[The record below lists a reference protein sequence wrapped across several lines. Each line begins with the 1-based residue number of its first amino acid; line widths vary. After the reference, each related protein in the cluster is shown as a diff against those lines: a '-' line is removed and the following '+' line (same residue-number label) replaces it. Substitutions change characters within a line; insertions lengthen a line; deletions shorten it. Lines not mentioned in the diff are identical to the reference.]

1 MAKSTPILF
10 RDRQGNN
17 LTEATPGAG
26 FLNFLYGGPFGKL
39 GLWLLVKRK
48 FFSVAFG
55 KYMSS
60 KLSVSKVQ
68 PFIEQYEMDM
78 EPYVIPAKGWSSF
91 NDFFY
96 RKIKS
101 EFRPIGEGL
110 VSPADGRVLAFQEI
124 SDVQKFFIKGAEFDV
139 KSFLQDEKLAQKYA
153 GGSMVIVRL
162 APVDYHR
169 YHFPA
174 TGKVG
179 SDTVIKGSYYS
190 VSPLALRKS
199 LRIFLENQRAYCL
212 QETEQFG
219 TVLIA
224 DVGATLT
231 GSIINTYTPN
241 SLVNKGDEKG
251 HFAFGGST
259 TVLLIEKGKVSL
271 SDDILKNSK
280 AGFETYLKM
289 GETIGSQ
296 LF

>member
-1 MAKSTPILF
+1 MANSPIKF
-10 RDRQGNN
+10 RDRQGNE

-39 GLWLLVKRK
+39 GLWLMVKRK
-48 FFSVAFG
+48 FFSAAFG

-60 KLSVSKVQ
+60 KLSVAKVQ

-78 EPYVIPAKGWSSF
+78 SPYIIPENGWTSF

-96 RKIKS
+96 RKIKP

-124 SDVQKFFIKGAEFDV
+124 SDVQKFFIKGSEFDL
-139 KSFLQDEKLAQKYA
+139 KSFLQDEKLAKKYE

-179 SDTVIKGSYYS
+179 TDKVIKGSYYS
-190 VSPLALRKS
+190 VSPLALRKN
-199 LRIFLENQRAYCL
+199 LQIFLENQRAFCI
-212 QETEQFG
+212 QETEDFG
-219 TVLIA
+219 SVLVA

-231 GSIINTYTPN
+231 GSIINTYKPN
-241 SLVNKGDEKG
+241 SIVNKGDEKG

-259 TVLLIEKGKVSL
+259 TVLLIEKGKVTL
-271 SDDILKNSK
+271 SADILANTK

-289 GETIGSQ
+289 GETIIN
-296 LF
+296 

>member
-1 MAKSTPILF
+1 MANNPIKYL
-10 RDRQGNN
+10 DRQGKERI
-17 LTEATPGAG
+17 EATPGAG
-26 FLNFLYGGPFGKL
+26 FLNFLYGGVLGKL
-39 GLWLLVKRK
+39 GLWILVKRK
-48 FFSVAFG
+48 FFSAAFG

-60 KLSVSKVQ
+60 SMSKSKIQ

-78 EPYVIPAKGWSSF
+78 SPYIIPEDGFQHF

-96 RKIKS
+96 RKIKP

-124 SDVQKFFIKGAEFDV
+124 SDTQKFFIKGSEFNLT
-139 KSFLQDEKLAQKYA
+139 SFLQNDELAAKYH

-179 SDTVIKGSYYS
+179 SDTIIKGSYYS
-190 VSPLALRKS
+190 VSPLALQKN
-199 LRIFLENQRAYCL
+199 LRIFLENQRAFCI
-212 QETEQFG
+212 QETEDFG
-219 TVLIA
+219 SVLIM

-231 GSIINTYTPN
+231 GSIINTYQPN
-241 SLVNKGDEKG
+241 SFVEIGDEKG

-259 TVLLIEKGKVSL
+259 TVLLLEKGKVRL
-271 SDDILKNSK
+271 SDDILENTQ

-289 GETIGSQ
+289 GETIG
-296 LF
+296 

>member
-1 MAKSTPILF
+1 MSANNPIKY
-10 RDRQGNN
+10 RDRQGNE
-17 LTEATPGAG
+17 LIEATPGAG

-39 GLWLLVKRK
+39 GLWLMVKRK
-48 FFSVAFG
+48 FFSTAFG

-60 KLSVSKVQ
+60 SLSKSKIQ

-78 EPYVIPAKGWSSF
+78 SPYIIPEGGFKHF

-96 RKIKS
+96 RKIKP

-110 VSPADGRVLAFQEI
+110 VSPADGRVLGFQEI
-124 SDVQKFFIKGAEFDV
+124 SDVQKFFIKGSEFDL
-139 KSFLQDEKLAQKYA
+139 KTFLQDEKLAQKYV

-174 TGKVG
+174 TGEVG

-190 VSPLALRKS
+190 VSPLALRKN
-199 LRIFLENQRAYCL
+199 LQIFLENQRGYCI
-212 QETEQFG
+212 QETEDFG
-219 TVLIA
+219 SVLIM

-231 GSIINTYTPN
+231 GSIINTYQPN
-241 SLVNKGDEKG
+241 SLVKKGDEKG

-259 TVLLIEKGKVSL
+259 TVLLIEKGKVKL
-271 SDDILKNSK
+271 AEDIIENTK

-289 GETIGSQ
+289 GETIGK
-296 LF
+296 

>member
-1 MAKSTPILF
+1 
-10 RDRQGNN
+10 
-17 LTEATPGAG
+17 
-26 FLNFLYGGPFGKL
+26 
-39 GLWLLVKRK
+39 
-48 FFSVAFG
+48 
-55 KYMSS
+55 MSS

-78 EPYVIPAKGWSSF
+78 SPYILPENGWTSF

-96 RKIKS
+96 RKIKP

-139 KSFLQDEKLAQKYA
+139 KSFLQDEKLAKKYA

-231 GSIINTYTPN
+231 GSIINTYTAN
-241 SLVNKGDEKG
+241 SLVKKGDEKG

-271 SDDILKNSK
+271 SDDIRRNTK

-289 GETIGSQ
+289 GETIGN
-296 LF
+296 